1 MGLVPYFTKLTVS
14 NLVAGNSFFTLH
26 FDETV
31 TAQKRNR
38 WTYLYDSGLISTM
51 K

>member
-1 MGLVPYFTKLTVS
+1 MLLGMDLVPIFAKLNVN

-31 TAQKRNR
+31 TAQK
-38 WTYLYDSGLISTM
+38 
-51 K
+51 